1 MKKTTVISALLALHS
16 MGCGDSKDPAKN
28 PSSSGGTTSTGGSS
42 NTNTQAGTGA
52 TAGKDATAG
61 GPSTDAGAPSIGGP
75 ESWVPQTTPLISRDV
90 PAFASGTA
98 NGSNPK
104 QANDADPAVGW
115 SPDKL
120 PCWLAYDLSSVDET
134 KRQQVL
140 LAWFAIRAGGYI
152 VDPPNPFDLAPVD
165 YSIETNPAPGG
176 GAPPT
181 DGWKTVVK
189 QTANVR
195 TKLQHVFDL
204 EGGNWVRMSI
214 TKSSDPSNVYI
225 DVDVQSAPNG
235 ASDSWLFMGD
245 SITHLATDTHGIM
258 NIPDLVRTKD
268 PARWPVIVPAG
279 IGGTNTGSALLAIEE
294 TMKAYPGR
302 FVVLGYG
309 TNDHMPSLGP
319 NGEQLGFAMEPL
331 VEKVLA
337 AGKIPV
343 IPHMPWAK
351 VDGIQLDGPP
361 INAAIDALYE
371 KYPQIYHGPDLWAA
385 FTDRT
390 DLIPAGDVHPNGE
403 GTEHWRQQWAK
414 AMVPQ

>member
-1 MKKTTVISALLALHS
+1 MKKTTVISALLALHAI
-16 MGCGDSKDPAKN
+16 GCGDDSKGKTN
-28 PSSSGGTTSTGGSS
+28 NSTGGSS
-42 NTNTQAGTGA
+42 ATGGSASTNAGTSS
-52 TAGKDATAG
+52 TAGTDATSG
-61 GPSTDAGAPSIGGP
+61 GPGSDAGAPSIGGP
-75 ESWVPQTTPLISRDV
+75 ESWVPQATPLISRDV
-90 PAFASGTA
+90 PAFASGTSA
-98 NGSNPK
+98 GSNPK
-104 QANDADPAVGW
+104 AANDADPGAGW

-120 PCWLAYDLSSVDET
+120 PAWLAYDLSGVDEA
-134 KRQQVL
+134 KRHQVL
-140 LAWFAIRAGGYI
+140 LAWFAIRAGAYI

-165 YSIETNPAPGG
+165 YIIETNAAAGG
-176 GAPPT
+176 GSPPA

-204 EGGNWVRMSI
+204 EGGNWVRLSI
-214 TKSSDPSNVYI
+214 TKGSDPNGVFI

-258 NIPDLVRTKD
+258 NIPELVNAKD
-268 PARWPVIVPAG
+268 PTRWPVIVPAG
-279 IGGTNTGSALLAIEE
+279 IGGTNTGSALMAIEE

-309 TNDHMPSLGP
+309 TNDHMPTTGP
-319 NGEQLGFAMEPL
+319 NGEAFGFAMEPL

-351 VDGIQLDGPP
+351 VDGIQVDGPP

-371 KYPQIYHGPDLWAA
+371 KYPQIYHGPDLWKA

-390 DLIPAGDVHPNGE
+390 DLIPAGDVHPNDKGCE
-403 GTEHWRQQWAK
+403 LWRQQWAD
-414 AMVPQ
+414 AMLPK

>member
-1 MKKTTVISALLALHS
+1 MKKTTVMAALLALHS
-16 MGCGDSKDPAKN
+16 MGCTDSKDPVN
-28 PSSSGGTTSTGGSS
+28 HPSSSGGEAGSGGSS
-42 NTNTQAGTGA
+42 GAQAGTGA
-52 TAGKDATAG
+52 TAGKEATSG

-75 ESWVPQTTPLISRDV
+75 ESWVPQATPLISRDV
-90 PAFASGTA
+90 PVFASGTA
-98 NGSNPK
+98 SGSSAK
-104 QANDADPAVGW
+104 AANDADPAVGW

-120 PCWLAYDLSSVDET
+120 PCWLAYDLSSVDAA

-152 VDPPNPFDLAPVD
+152 VDPPNPFDLSPVD
-165 YSIETNPAPGG
+165 YSIEINAAPGG
-176 GAPPT
+176 GSPPA
-181 DGWKTVVK
+181 DGWKTVVN

-195 TKLQHVFDL
+195 TKLHHVFDL
-204 EGGNWVRMSI
+204 EGGNWVRISI
-214 TKSSDPSNVYI
+214 TKSSDPGNVYI

-258 NIPDLVRTKD
+258 NIPDLVRAKD
-268 PARWPVIVPAG
+268 PARWPVIIPAG
-279 IGGTNTGSALLAIEE
+279 IGGTNTGSALAVIEE
-294 TMKAYPGR
+294 TMKAFPGR

-309 TNDHMPSLGP
+309 TNDHMPSVGP

-351 VDGIQLDGPP
+351 VDGIQVDGPP

-371 KYPQIYHGPDLWAA
+371 KYPQIYRGPDLWKA

-390 DLIPAGDVHPNGE
+390 DLIPEGDVHPNGE
-403 GTEHWRQQWAK
+403 GTEFWRVQWAN